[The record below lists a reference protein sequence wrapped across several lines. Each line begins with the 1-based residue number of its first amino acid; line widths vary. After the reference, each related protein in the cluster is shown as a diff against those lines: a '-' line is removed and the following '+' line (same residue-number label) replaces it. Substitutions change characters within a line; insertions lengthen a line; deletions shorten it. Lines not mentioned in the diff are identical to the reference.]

1 VVLRALG
8 PLASP
13 TSRRRVLVMADQG
26 ASSLSNIVVGILAAR
41 ALSAE
46 AFGAF
51 GVAWLAYYV
60 AIGACRA
67 LVGEPLLSRY
77 SHEPGER
84 RAQRLSLLLGATVT
98 VAVVA
103 AVAAATASVLLDG
116 ASSAAL
122 LAFAAVVPVVLL
134 QDAWRY
140 VYVIDRAGMALAI
153 DAAWLATV
161 CIVLSLAPPGASA
174 AWFVLAWGL
183 SAAPAV
189 LLAAAV
195 DRQSLTW
202 RWRPLS
208 WLADERDTASRFFG
222 EYVSAQAG
230 QQATLAAVGGIA
242 GLAALGAVRSAQILY
257 GPLNTLHMGVYLAV
271 VPDGV
276 RTRSDPRRLRR
287 LAVRATALVVA
298 AAIAWTLVALAVP
311 DSLGRWLFGA
321 TWAEGQD
328 LVVPM
333 GLAMIAGSAATG
345 GFAGVRSLGDGRAS
359 LRARLTSLP
368 GEFLLPVIG
377 TVLGGAVGFALGFAA
392 ARAVTAVVWWR
403 AFLVHGQ
410 RTARIGAEG
419 TLDPPPLGPP
429 GVPPPEPSPLEVV
442 GRD

>member
-1 VVLRALG
+1 M
-8 PLASP
+8 SP

-77 SHEPGER
+77 SHEPGDR
-84 RAQRLSLLLGATVT
+84 RAQRLSPLLGATVT

-103 AVAAATASVLLDG
+103 AGVAATASVLLDG

-122 LAFAAVVPVVLL
+122 LAFAAVVPIVLL

-140 VYVIDRAGMALAI
+140 VYVIDRASMALAI
-153 DAAWLATV
+153 DATWLVTV
-161 CIVLSLAPPGASA
+161 CVVLSLAPPGAGA

-183 SAAPAV
+183 SALPAV

-195 DRQSLTW
+195 DRRSLAW

-208 WLADERDTASRFFG
+208 WLVQERDTASRYFG
-222 EYVSAQAG
+222 EYLSAQAG

-257 GPLNTLHMGVYLAV
+257 GPLNTVHMGIYLAV

-287 LAVRATALVVA
+287 LAVRATLLVVGA
-298 AAIAWTLVALAVP
+298 AVAWMFVAVVLP
-311 DSLGRWLFGA
+311 DSVGRWLFGA

-368 GEFLLPVIG
+368 GEFLLPLLG
-377 TVLGGAVGFALGFAA
+377 TVLGGAVGFVLGFAC
-392 ARAVTAVVWWR
+392 ARVITAFVWWR
-403 AFLVHGQ
+403 AFLAHVDQ
-410 RTARIGAEG
+410 AATADPGPGAAPSVARDG
-419 TLDPPPLGPP
+419 APP
-429 GVPPPEPSPLEVV
+429 VTSPLEVV
-442 GRD
+442 GLD